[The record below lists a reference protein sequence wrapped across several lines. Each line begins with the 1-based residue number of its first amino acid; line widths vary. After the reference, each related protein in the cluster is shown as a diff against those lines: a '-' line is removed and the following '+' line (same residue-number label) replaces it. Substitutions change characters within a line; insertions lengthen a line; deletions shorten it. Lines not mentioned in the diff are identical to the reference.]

1 MQCRGIC
8 WLHESTT
15 SWHQLLV
22 DTPMPKRML
31 VTRDSVTF
39 TMISTHDDDDDDDD
53 DGDDSPH
60 LQRESV
66 PETCKNIYLLLWLL
80 IFFRVARK
88 FIKIDRRS
96 LEKKFKLRKLHLSP
110 SGAMEHSDRWVWP
123 QPVGSRDRHLTS
135 PSIFSSSIV
144 CLIRSHPRPSAWSA
158 LTFLLFF

>member
-1 MQCRGIC
+1 
-8 WLHESTT
+8 
-15 SWHQLLV
+15 
-22 DTPMPKRML
+22 MPKRML

-66 PETCKNIYLLLWLL
+66 PATCKNIYLLLWLL

-110 SGAMEHSDRWVWP
+110 SGAMEHSDRWV
-123 QPVGSRDRHLTS
+123 
-135 PSIFSSSIV
+135 
-144 CLIRSHPRPSAWSA
+144 
-158 LTFLLFF
+158 